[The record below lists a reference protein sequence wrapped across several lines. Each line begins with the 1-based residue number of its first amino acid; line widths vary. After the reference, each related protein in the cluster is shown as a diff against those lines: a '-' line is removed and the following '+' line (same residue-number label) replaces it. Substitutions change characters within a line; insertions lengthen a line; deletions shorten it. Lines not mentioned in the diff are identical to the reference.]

1 MKLKA
6 KSFISDDSYT
16 SIFKSNL
23 RKIRLHSRN
32 ENGRDDVKE
41 ECESNLEVT
50 FSLLWLL
57 QLLCIYSRTSLFRTR
72 LIRSPRYFEGRSNA
86 LGFTLPFTLPR
97 LFRSRAISN
106 FFSFPLGLRN
116 SGVRLYLLNYD
127 GDGGS
132 ESSRPLFL
140 PFFSTSYWPFRNGA
154 DTGQALLVGVMVG
167 GGGGRVA
174 TVILNCTMRL
184 F

>member
-32 ENGRDDVKE
+32 ENSGDDVKE

-50 FSLLWLL
+50 FSMLWLL

-72 LIRSPRYFEGRSNA
+72 LIRSPRYFEGGSNA

-97 LFRSRAISN
+97 LFRSPAISN
-106 FFSFPLGLRN
+106 FFSFPQGLRN

-140 PFFSTSYWPFRNGA
+140 LFFGTSYWPFRNN
-154 DTGQALLVGVMVG
+154 TI
-167 GGGGRVA
+167 
-174 TVILNCTMRL
+174 TL
-184 F
+184 FTEGSAITFYSFLTYGPQKNR